1 MADRYIKQAIVG
13 KGSFGAVYRG
23 IDIQTNAVV
32 AIKVINLDEAEEV
45 CNSLICIQSRVIEFY
60 F

>member
-1 MADRYIKQAIVG
+1 LLAKNNNLINLANNMADRYIKQVSVG

-23 IDIQTNAVV
+23 IDNVTGNLV

-45 CNSLICIQSRVIEFY
+45 C
-60 F
+60 

>member
-1 MADRYIKQAIVG
+1 MAERYIKQASVG

-23 IDIQTNAVV
+23 IDRQTGQVV

-45 CNSLICIQSRVIEFY
+45 SYIGWLNS
-60 F
+60 

>member
-1 MADRYIKQAIVG
+1 MADRYIKQVSVG

-23 IDIQTNAVV
+23 IDNVTGNLV

-45 CNSLICIQSRVIEFY
+45 C
-60 F
+60 